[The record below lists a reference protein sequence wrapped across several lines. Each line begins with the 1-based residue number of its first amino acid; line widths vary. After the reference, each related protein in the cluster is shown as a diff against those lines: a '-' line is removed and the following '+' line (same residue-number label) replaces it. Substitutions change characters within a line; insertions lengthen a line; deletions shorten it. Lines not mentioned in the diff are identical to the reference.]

1 MLQNLSRRVP
11 LPAQIDR
18 VITLGGLLAAL
29 VATPIVIVPLLFLL
43 LDEISAAEF
52 VFWLIAAVIIL
63 GALGAVLLPNIVH
76 ATLALVVTL
85 LAVAGIYLLLSSEFL
100 ALVQVLIFGGGVT
113 ILLLFGLMMTK
124 AQDDPIVSDGAQKPF
139 AFGVGALLAGVLTIA
154 VLDVEWADEA
164 GATGDIHQEYPGGVS
179 TFEYN
184 VSFRPWEER
193 PFTLYKGSSVLF
205 YAHTGTGDSKYNYSM
220 AWVELPSDV
229 YMPEG
234 VA

>member
-1 MLQNLSRRVP
+1 M
-11 LPAQIDR
+11 
-18 VITLGGLLAAL
+18 GGLLVAL
-29 VATPIVIVPLLFLL
+29 VATPIVIVPLLFLV

-52 VFWLIAAVIIL
+52 VFWLVAAVIIL

-139 AFGVGALLAGVLTIA
+139 AFGVGALLAGVLTVA

-164 GATGDIHQEYPGGVS
+164 GATVVPFRELGVRLFRDFGIP
-179 TFEYN
+179 FE
-184 VSFRPWEER
+184 VASLVLLVALIGAVAIARHSEPEPEELAEER
-193 PFTLYKGSSVLF
+193 T
-205 YAHTGTGDSKYNYSM
+205 
-220 AWVELPSDV
+220 E
-229 YMPEG
+229 
-234 VA
+234 